1 MRKFFKT
8 TDGLS
13 FMDVS
18 DKAFAI
24 FDHNLFDLYALWQKG
39 ETTYRIPITER
50 GDIQVALDY
59 HKSIC
64 IEVPNLCQC
73 NVDKW
78 ADADKITHNGYI
90 YVRYSDIKP

>member
-1 MRKFFKT
+1 MRKYFKT
-8 TDGLS
+8 MDGLS

-18 DKAFAI
+18 DKAFAL
-24 FDHNLFDLYALWQKG
+24 FDHKLFDLYALWNKG
-39 ETTYRIPITER
+39 DTTYRIPITDR

-64 IEVPNLCQC
+64 IEVPHQCQC

-78 ADADKITHNGYI
+78 TEADKLIHEGYV
-90 YVRYSDIKP
+90 YVRYSDIKQ